1 MQVNTSTQHQAL
13 PRLPRI
19 KTRKL
24 YVEATPTHSASITSM
39 AQRVKGRNA
48 VDHDHRK
55 VPDTL
60 AGMSYI
66 DKLIKNLIFD

>member
-1 MQVNTSTQHQAL
+1 M
-13 PRLPRI
+13 
-19 KTRKL
+19 
-24 YVEATPTHSASITSM
+24 EATPTPPHSASIASM

-48 VDHDHRK
+48 VNHDHRT

-66 DKLIKNLIFD
+66 DSRIDIKIIELSTYCLIQI